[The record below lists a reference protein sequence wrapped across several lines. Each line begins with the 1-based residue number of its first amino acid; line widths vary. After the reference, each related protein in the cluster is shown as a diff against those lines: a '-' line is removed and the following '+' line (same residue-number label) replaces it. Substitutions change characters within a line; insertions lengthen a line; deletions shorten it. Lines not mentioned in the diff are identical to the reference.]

1 MKREREIMKNK
12 EFVTSINVT
21 DVRTP
26 RDGDIDQVTT
36 TVRGQFMFDGRI
48 RSDQTGRFVTVV
60 TPGEMTTDLWTNF
73 TVKVVKAKHTQW
85 RDMKACAQK
94 SRIESELTALVQEH
108 LSGEVDWALGEK
120 FKSENTQ
127 ENKKENESFPQE
139 DTEYD
144 VETERALALE
154 EFANTIPSKYADSI
168 PVTTFLGR
176 EAELNKAV
184 AQAAVHKDSNDL
196 LEIPNFLKRS

>member
-1 MKREREIMKNK
+1 MKNT

-26 RDGDIDQVTT
+26 RDGDVDQVST

-48 RSDQTGRFVTVV
+48 RSDQVGRFVTKVA
-60 TPGEMTTDLWTNF
+60 PGELTTHIETNF
-73 TVKVVKAKHTQW
+73 TVKVVKAKHMQW
-85 RDMKACAQK
+85 REMKSCPQK
-94 SRIESELTALVQEH
+94 DAIQSELTALAMEH
-108 LSGEVDWALGEK
+108 LSGEVDWRMPGEQNENT
-120 FKSENTQ
+120 SENTQ
-127 ENKKENESFPQE
+127 ENGP
-139 DTEYD
+139 EYD

-154 EFANTIPSKYADSI
+154 EFANTIPSKYAESI

-184 AQAAVHKDSNDL
+184 AAAATAKDSNDL